1 MAGLSAC
8 AAHVPETNPR
18 PITMG
23 VDALLDSLSLRD
35 RVAQLIMPWVPGS
48 YTATDAPAF
57 QKELRWVDSLHVGG
71 IIISV
76 GSPTDIAAR
85 INEYQ
90 RAAPL
95 PLLIASDFESG
106 TSIRLEGGTQ
116 FPPNMG
122 VAAGGRESD
131 ARLIGRV
138 TAEEGRAVGVHMAF
152 APAAD
157 VNNNPANPII
167 NTRSF
172 SEDPEVVAR
181 FTAAAV
187 RGIEEGGMLSTIK
200 HFPGHGDTETDSH
213 LALPVIDA
221 DWSRLDSL
229 ELEPFR
235 AGIDAGASAVMSA
248 HIALPQLDEGR
259 TRPATVVPGVLTG
272 ILRDSLGFGGLTVT
286 DALNMQ
292 GVVSLYGAGEAAVLA
307 LLAGA
312 DLLLMPSNA
321 GEAIDAVVTAVGEG
335 RVTEERVNHSVR
347 KMLAVKRDLG
357 LFRKRLVPLDSV
369 MDHVGRQE
377 NALAAEEIAAR
388 SIVLAEDDGTADSL
402 RAAPRDIA
410 LVQYGEGTASSV
422 GATFASALRAEGHSV
437 TSLRLTSQSGP
448 ASYDS
453 VRTEVANHP
462 YALFAVAVRP
472 VAWKGSIALPGPL
485 AALIDSSAA
494 ARPSMLVSFGSP
506 YIYSATP
513 SIGSYLIAWSAN
525 PISERAAAYAL
536 SGAAIVG
543 RLPTSVPPRLPLGA
557 GLTRDAAGGDQ

>member
-1 MAGLSAC
+1 VA
-8 AAHVPETNPR
+8 T
-18 PITMG
+18 
-23 VDALLDSLSLRD
+23 LLDSLSLRD

-48 YTATDAPAF
+48 YTASDAPAF
-57 QKELRWVDSLHVGG
+57 QRERRWVDSLHVGG
-71 IIISV
+71 IIVSV
-76 GSPTDIAAR
+76 GAPNDIAAR
-85 INEYQ
+85 INALQ

-106 TSIRLEGGTQ
+106 TSIRLNGGTP

-122 VAAGGRESD
+122 LAAGGRDSD

-172 SEDPEVVAR
+172 SEDPAIAAR

-187 RGIEEGGMLSTIK
+187 RGLEENGMLATIK

-221 DWSRLDSL
+221 DWARLDSL
-229 ELEPFR
+229 ELVPFR

-248 HIALPQLDEGR
+248 HIALPQLDAGR
-259 TRPATVVPGVLTG
+259 IRPATVVPEMLTG
-272 ILRDSLGFGGLTVT
+272 ILRDSLGFEGLTVT

-292 GVVSLYGAGEAAVLA
+292 GVVSLYGAGEASVLA

-312 DLLLMPSNA
+312 DLLLMPADA
-321 GEAIDAVVTAVGEG
+321 GEAIEAIVAAVEEG
-335 RVTEERVNHSVR
+335 RVTEERVNRSVR
-347 KMLAVKRDLG
+347 KLLDIKRDLG
-357 LFRKRLVPLDSV
+357 LFRHRLVSLDSV
-369 MDHVGRQE
+369 MDHVGRRE
-377 NALAAEEIAAR
+377 SVLAAEAIAAR
-388 SIVLAEDDGTADSL
+388 SIVLAADDGTADSL

-410 LVQYGEGTASSV
+410 LVQYGEGTASTV
-422 GATFASALRAEGHSV
+422 GATFAAELRAGGHTVTALRLHAE
-437 TSLRLTSQSGP
+437 SGP

-453 VRTEVANHP
+453 VRAELERHP

-472 VAWKGSIALPGPL
+472 VAWKGSIGLPEVL
-485 AALIDSSAA
+485 AALIDSSAV

-506 YIYSATP
+506 YIYAATP
-513 SIGSYLIAWSAN
+513 SMQSYLVGWAAN
-525 PISERAAAYAL
+525 PVSERAAARAL
-536 SGAAIVG
+536 TGAAIGG
-543 RLPTSVPPRLPLGA
+543 RLPASIPPRLPFGA
-557 GLTRDAAGGDQ
+557 GLMRDAIGGHR

>member
-172 SEDPEVVAR
+172 SEDPDVTAR

-187 RGIEEGGMLSTIK
+187 RGLEENGMLATIK

-221 DWSRLDSL
+221 DWARLDSL
-229 ELEPFR
+229 ELVPFR
-235 AGIDAGASAVMSA
+235 AGIKAGATAVMSA
-248 HIALPQLDEGR
+248 HIALPQLDSGR
-259 TRPATVVPGVLTG
+259 TRPATVVPDVLTG
-272 ILRDSLGFGGLTVT
+272 ILRDSLGFDGLTVT
-286 DALNMQ
+286 DALNLQ

-312 DLLLMPSNA
+312 DLLLMPANA
-321 GEAIDAVVTAVGEG
+321 GEAIDAIVAAVDEG
-335 RVTEERVNHSVR
+335 RVSEERIDRSVR
-347 KMLAVKRDLG
+347 KLLDIKLDLG
-357 LFRKRLVPLDSV
+357 LFRHRLVPLDSV

-377 NALAAEEIAAR
+377 NVLAAEAIAAR
-388 SIVLAEDDGTADSL
+388 SIVLAADNGTADSL
-402 RAAPRDIA
+402 RVSPRDIA
-410 LVQYGEGTASSV
+410 LVQYGEGTTASV
-422 GATFASALRAEGHSV
+422 GSTFAAELRAGGHSV
-437 TSLRLTSQSGP
+437 TALRLHAESGP

-453 VRTEVANHP
+453 VRAELQRHP
-462 YALFAVAVRP
+462 YAVFAVAVRP
-472 VAWKGSIALPGPL
+472 VAWKGSIGLPEPL
-485 AALIDSSAA
+485 VALIDSSAA
-494 ARPSMLVSFGSP
+494 ARPSVLVSFGSP
-506 YIYSATP
+506 YIYAATA
-513 SIGSYLIAWSAN
+513 SIQSYLVGWSAN
-525 PISERAAAYAL
+525 PLGERAATRAL
-536 SGAAIVG
+536 TGAPISG
-543 RLPTSVPPRLPLGA
+543 RLPTSIPPRLPFGT
-557 GLTRDAAGGDQ
+557 GLTRDSIGGDQ

>member
-1 MAGLSAC
+1 MA
-8 AAHVPETNPR
+8 T
-18 PITMG
+18 
-23 VDALLDSLSLRD
+23 LLDSLSLRD

-48 YTATDAPAF
+48 YTADDTPEF
-57 QKELRWVDSLHVGG
+57 KRELHWVDSLHVGG
-71 IIISV
+71 IIVSV

-85 INEYQ
+85 LNALQ

-95 PLLIASDFESG
+95 PLLIGSDFESG
-106 TSIRLEGGTQ
+106 TAIRLDGGTR

-122 VAAGGRESD
+122 VAAGGRDSD
-131 ARLIGRV
+131 ARLIGRI

-172 SEDPEVVAR
+172 SEDPAMAAR

-187 RGIEEGGMLSTIK
+187 RGLEENGMLATIK

-221 DWSRLDSL
+221 DWARLDSL
-229 ELEPFR
+229 ELVPFR

-248 HIALPQLDEGR
+248 HIALPQLDQGR
-259 TRPATVVPGVLTG
+259 TRPATVVPEVLTG
-272 ILRDSLGFGGLTVT
+272 ILRDSLGFEGLTVT

-292 GVVSLYGAGEAAVLA
+292 GVVSLYGAGEASVLA

-312 DLLLMPSNA
+312 DLLLMPADA
-321 GEAIDAVVTAVGEG
+321 GEAIDAIVAAVEEG
-335 RVTEERVNHSVR
+335 RVTEERVNQSVR
-347 KMLAVKRDLG
+347 KLLDIKRGLG
-357 LFRKRLVPLDSV
+357 LFQHRLVPLDSV

-377 NALAAEEIAAR
+377 NVLAAEAIAAR
-388 SIVLAEDDGTADSL
+388 SIVLAADDGTADSL

-410 LVQYGEGTASSV
+410 LVQYGEGTTSTV
-422 GATFASALRAEGHSV
+422 GSAFAAELRAGGHRVTALRLHAE
-437 TSLRLTSQSGP
+437 SGP

-453 VRTEVANHP
+453 VRAELDRHP

-472 VAWKGSIALPGPL
+472 VAWKGSIGLPAALVT
-485 AALIDSSAA
+485 LIDSSAM

-506 YIYSATP
+506 YIYAATP
-513 SIGSYLIAWSAN
+513 SMQSYLVGWAAN
-525 PISERAAAYAL
+525 PVSERAAARAL
-536 SGAAIVG
+536 TGAAIGG
-543 RLPTSVPPRLPLGA
+543 RLPTSIPPRLPFGA
-557 GLTRDAAGGDQ
+557 GLMRDSIGGDQ

>member
-1 MAGLSAC
+1 VA
-8 AAHVPETNPR
+8 T
-18 PITMG
+18 
-23 VDALLDSLSLRD
+23 LLDSLSLRD

-48 YTATDAPAF
+48 YTASDAPAF
-57 QKELRWVDSLHVGG
+57 QRERRWVDSLHVGG
-71 IIISV
+71 IIVSV
-76 GSPTDIAAR
+76 GAPNDIAAR
-85 INEYQ
+85 INALQ

-106 TSIRLEGGTQ
+106 TSIRLNGGTP

-122 VAAGGRESD
+122 LAAGGRDSD

-172 SEDPEVVAR
+172 SEDPAIAAR

-187 RGIEEGGMLSTIK
+187 RGLEENGMLATIK

-221 DWSRLDSL
+221 DWARLDSL
-229 ELEPFR
+229 ELVPFR

-248 HIALPQLDEGR
+248 HIALPQLDAGR
-259 TRPATVVPGVLTG
+259 IRPATVVPEMLTG
-272 ILRDSLGFGGLTVT
+272 ILRDSLGFEGLTVT

-292 GVVSLYGAGEAAVLA
+292 GVVSLYGAGEASVLA

-312 DLLLMPSNA
+312 DLLLMPADA
-321 GEAIDAVVTAVGEG
+321 GEAIEAIVAAVEEG
-335 RVTEERVNHSVR
+335 RVTEERVNRSVR
-347 KMLAVKRDLG
+347 KLLDIKRDLG
-357 LFRKRLVPLDSV
+357 LFRHRLVSLDSV
-369 MDHVGRQE
+369 MDHVGRRE
-377 NALAAEEIAAR
+377 SVLAAEAIAAR
-388 SIVLAEDDGTADSL
+388 SIVLAADDGTADSL

-410 LVQYGEGTASSV
+410 LVQYGEGTTSTV
-422 GATFASALRAEGHSV
+422 GATFAAELRAGGHTVTALRLHAE
-437 TSLRLTSQSGP
+437 SGP

-453 VRTEVANHP
+453 VRAELERHP

-472 VAWKGSIALPGPL
+472 VAWKGSIGLPEVL
-485 AALIDSSAA
+485 AALIDSSAV

-506 YIYSATP
+506 YIYAATP
-513 SIGSYLIAWSAN
+513 SMQSYLVGWAAN
-525 PISERAAAYAL
+525 PVSERAAARAL
-536 SGAAIVG
+536 TGAAIGG
-543 RLPTSVPPRLPLGA
+543 RLPASIPPRLPFGA
-557 GLTRDAAGGDQ
+557 GLMRDAIGGHR

>member
-1 MAGLSAC
+1 MA
-8 AAHVPETNPR
+8 T
-18 PITMG
+18 
-23 VDALLDSLSLRD
+23 LLDSLSLRD
-35 RVAQLIMPWVPGS
+35 RIAQLIMPWVPGS
-48 YTATDAPAF
+48 YTADDTPAF
-57 QKELRWVDSLHVGG
+57 QRELRWVDSLHVGG
-71 IIISV
+71 IIVSV

-85 INEYQ
+85 INALQ

-106 TSIRLEGGTQ
+106 TSIRLDGGTF

-122 VAAGGRESD
+122 VAAGGRDSD
-131 ARLIGRV
+131 AQLIGRV

-172 SEDPEVVAR
+172 SEDPSIVAR

-187 RGIEEGGMLSTIK
+187 RGLEENGMLATIK

-213 LALPVIDA
+213 LALPVIGA
-221 DWSRLDSL
+221 DWKRLDSL
-229 ELEPFR
+229 ELVPFQ

-248 HIALPQLDEGR
+248 HIALPQLDAGR
-259 TRPATVVPGVLTG
+259 TRPATVVPEVLTG
-272 ILRDSLGFGGLTVT
+272 ILRDSLGFEGLTVT

-292 GVVSLYGAGEAAVLA
+292 GVVSLFGAGEASVLA

-312 DLLLMPSNA
+312 DLLLMPANA
-321 GEAIDAVVTAVGEG
+321 GEAIDALVAAVEEG
-335 RVTEERVNHSVR
+335 RVTEDRVNRSVR
-347 KMLAVKRDLG
+347 KLLDIKRDLG
-357 LFRKRLVPLDSV
+357 LFRHRLVSLDSV

-377 NALAAEEIAAR
+377 NVLAAEAIAAR
-388 SIVLAEDDGTADSL
+388 SIVLAADDGTADSL

-410 LVQYGEGTASSV
+410 LVQYGEGTAASV
-422 GATFASALRAEGHSV
+422 GSAFAAELRAGGHSV
-437 TSLRLTSQSGP
+437 TALRLNAQSGP

-453 VRTEVANHP
+453 VRTELKRHP

-472 VAWKGSIALPGPL
+472 VAWKGSIGLPEALT
-485 AALIDSSAA
+485 ALIDSSAA

-513 SIGSYLIAWSAN
+513 SMQSYLVGWTAN
-525 PISERAAAYAL
+525 PVSERAAARAL
-536 SGAAIVG
+536 TGAAVSG
-543 RLPTSVPPRLPLGA
+543 RLPASIPPRLPFGA
-557 GLTRDAAGGDQ
+557 GLMRDSIGGNR